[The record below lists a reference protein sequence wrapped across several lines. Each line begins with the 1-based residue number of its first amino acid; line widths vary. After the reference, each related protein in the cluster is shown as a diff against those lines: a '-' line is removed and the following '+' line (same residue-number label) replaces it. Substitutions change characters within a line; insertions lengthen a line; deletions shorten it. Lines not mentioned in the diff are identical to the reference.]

1 MQRLIKQYFWVIL
14 LAAGLG
20 TSRAFVPGGPT
31 APSNGA
37 DSWQT
42 TDLDYAY
49 PLNES
54 YGTPGDPVN
63 LLDIMGPRNAGE
75 EYRRNVPIVYYT
87 YDTSFLNFFGSNGVA
102 AVDSA
107 MAIMN
112 SITNVDTMDFT
123 QFPMDSQHYNYTA
136 GSLYL
141 TDLKSTTLH
150 LLIEQMGLA
159 QPERWIWALQYR
171 YLPTGNTCPTGE
183 EYLLTERNL
192 AFTNATLFQV
202 NNSTY
207 VNNVLYTYEIVD
219 ACKATPPSPVIAQLV
234 PFSVDQ
240 YGDQYTAVADNTYET
255 SGGGLQIGGFY
266 STLTMDDVAGL
277 KYLYSTN
284 TINWERATPGSTLLD
299 VATNYSSGQTLF
311 PVNANT
317 SIGYGTFNY
326 GTLLAAAAGTAP
338 ANLPAQFPGLVVSS
352 SRNFYIVTNVPT
364 VTSYY
369 APAPTGSAYGSP
381 PVLVVTTNYT
391 PTPLQEYVTTFA
403 NVVTQ
408 YTATNTPAILQT
420 VTIGP
425 GPVGGVYGTT
435 STNVSNKNITLKGVP
450 TGSFYILPTVG
461 TNLCPAGILY
471 TLLTNVIY
479 TTNVVTT
486 ATTNVVSTNTAV
498 YTTTMNL
505 ITWYTN
511 YTYVTYTVNC
521 GQTAGATGLFEG
533 IEGVQFVRED
543 YDSLLGQ
550 FFQPVTNGYSMNAV
564 TNGQVHAEH
573 FDRVVT
579 GPELLLQGNINIQND
594 TAVGT
599 VNRSTPNWDE
609 SQLKAGGLAGPGV
622 IDPTAVLDYN
632 VNGTTFWNGYAA
644 NTSLTPVSNYGE
656 TTQSPALAWGS
667 FDDSTNDPVVYPN
680 GSSIA
685 NLANQ
690 VLIQITPPSLPNGT
704 NGVPY
709 SQQFTANAPRL
720 TGTLTWA
727 AAGLPPGLTMS
738 SNGLLSGTP
747 IDQTGGHNSPLTYD
761 ITIILTDAAGTTV
774 QWNYPLIIQ

>member
-20 TSRAFVPGGPT
+20 TSRAFVPGGPML
-31 APSNGA
+31 PSNGA

-42 TDLDYAY
+42 ADIGYGYAY
-49 PLNES
+49 SES
-54 YGTPGDPVN
+54 LTAGAPEFLG
-63 LLDIMGPRNAGE
+63 DIMGPRNAGE

-87 YDTSFLNFFGSNGVA
+87 YDTTFLNFFGSNGVA

-107 MAIMN
+107 FAIMN
-112 SITNVDTMDFT
+112 TITNVDTMDFT
-123 QFPMDSQHYNYTA
+123 QFPMDSQHYNYEA

-150 LLIEQMGLA
+150 LLVEQMGLA
-159 QPERWIWALQYR
+159 EPERYIWALQYR
-171 YLPTGNTCPTGE
+171 YLPVGNTCPLGE
-183 EYLLTERNL
+183 EYLLAERNL
-192 AFTNATLFQV
+192 AFTNSTLNQV

-207 VNNVLYTYEIVD
+207 VNNVLYTYEIEET
-219 ACKATPPSPVIAQLV
+219 CKPPNPLAYIL
-234 PFSVDQ
+234 PFSVDP
-240 YGDQYTAVADNTYET
+240 YGDQYTAVADNSYEPY
-255 SGGGLQIGGFY
+255 GGLQIGGFY
-266 STLTMDDVAGL
+266 NTLTADDVAGL

-284 TINWERATPGSTLLD
+284 TINWERATPGSSLLD
-299 VATNYSSGQTLF
+299 VATNYTSGQTLF
-311 PVNANT
+311 PVNANVP
-317 SIGYGTFNY
+317 IGYGTFNY

-338 ANLPAQFPGLVVSS
+338 ANLPALFPGLVVSS
-352 SRNFYIVTNVPT
+352 SQNFYIVTNVPT

-391 PTPLQEYVTTFA
+391 PTPLEEYVTTFA

-408 YTATNTPAILQT
+408 YTSTNTPAILQT

-425 GPVGGVYGTT
+425 GPVGGTYGTT
-435 STNVSNKNITLKGVP
+435 TTNVSNKNITLKGVP
-450 TGSFYILPTVG
+450 TGSYYILPTVG

-486 ATTNVVSTNTAV
+486 ATTNVVTTNTAV

-521 GQTAGATGLFEG
+521 GQTAGATSLYEG
-533 IEGVQFVRED
+533 IEGVHFVRED

-550 FFQPVTNGYSMNAV
+550 FFQPVTNGYTMNAV
-564 TNGQVHAEH
+564 TNGQVYVKH

-579 GPELLLQGNINIQND
+579 GPEILLAGNND
-594 TAVGT
+594 IANNTFNGSVT
-599 VNRSTPNWDE
+599 RSTPNWDE

-622 IDPTAVLDYN
+622 IDPTATFDYN
-632 VNGTTFWNGYAA
+632 VNGSAFWNGYAA
-644 NTSLTPVSNYGE
+644 NTSLAPIAAYGE
-656 TTQSPALAWGS
+656 TVQIPSLAWAS

-680 GSSIA
+680 GTSLA
-685 NLANQ
+685 NLASQ

-720 TGTLTWA
+720 SGTLTWA

-738 SNGLLSGTP
+738 SSGLLSGTP
-747 IDQTGGHNSPLTYD
+747 IDQTGGNNSPLTYD
-761 ITIILTDAAGTTV
+761 ITIILTDAVGNTV